1 MGCMLRRVLYVV
13 MAIALLMN
21 GVVELV
27 NLPGRLDVATEASL
41 LFVIA
46 LTLVLLY
53 HDETS
58 NARENLN

>member
-1 MGCMLRRVLYVV
+1 

-21 GVVELV
+21 AGVELAH
-27 NLPGRLDVATEASL
+27 LPGRLDVATEASL
-41 LFVIA
+41 LFVMA

-58 NARENLN
+58 NV

>member
-1 MGCMLRRVLYVV
+1 MRRILYLA

-21 GVVELV
+21 VAVELAH
-27 NLPGRLDVATEASL
+27 LPGRLDVAAEASL

-58 NARENLN
+58 NVRQNNPN